1 MSASADRSV
10 KLWDLRNP
18 SEALSSVT
26 LANPV
31 EDFCAARREETDTL
45 YVAHG
50 NAISQVMV
58 GEKLET
64 VSEFSLFQKPVIK
77 VRYDDERDRVVA
89 GGLDSMLKF
98 MQPTQEEGIHGL
110 KVVHKIKLP
119 SEVFSLDVS
128 KCGNHFGLGLNDGSL
143 VIKSKYLA
151 EADDGMNH

>member
-1 MSASADRSV
+1 
-10 KLWDLRNP
+10 
-18 SEALSSVT
+18 
-26 LANPV
+26 
-31 EDFCAARREETDTL
+31 
-45 YVAHG
+45 
-50 NAISQVMV
+50 MV

-98 MQPTQEEGIHGL
+98 MQPTEEEGTHGL

-128 KCGNHFGLGLNDGSL
+128 KCGNHFGLGLNDQHRRSL
-143 VIKSKYLA
+143 SQRQRRSRAL
-151 EADDGMNH
+151 ERGLDFGNGQGLLE